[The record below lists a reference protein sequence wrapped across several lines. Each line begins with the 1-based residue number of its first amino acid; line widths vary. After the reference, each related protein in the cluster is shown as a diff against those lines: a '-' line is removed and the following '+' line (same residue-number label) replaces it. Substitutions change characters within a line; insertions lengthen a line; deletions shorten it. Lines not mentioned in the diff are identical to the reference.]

1 MSAGV
6 AAGAAGA
13 SGAAGAEQQRR
24 EHAEEEE
31 MTHYTSKDLSED
43 WEFKIL
49 RSMSSEFRK
58 PERLAAIL
66 EQEGKAG
73 WTLVEKLD
81 NCRIRLKRRAECRK
95 DDRSLDFDPYR
106 SYAGSSQGAVAAIVA
121 GVCVA
126 VGLAVLLLTLLLAR
140 PF

>member
-1 MSAGV
+1 
-6 AAGAAGA
+6 
-13 SGAAGAEQQRR
+13 
-24 EHAEEEE
+24 

-81 NCRIRLKRRAECRK
+81 NCRIRLKRRAECQK

-106 SYAGSSQGAVAAIVA
+106 SYAGSSQGAVAAIV
-121 GVCVA
+121 
-126 VGLAVLLLTLLLAR
+126 VGLILAIGFAIFLVTFLLVS
-140 PF
+140 